1 MSKSTEIVTT
11 VLDALSHGDFMKIM
25 GLVARDVRWAVNAAD
40 RGAAPWFGVYRGR
53 ASLPGLFE
61 AFATV
66 EFTDVTLKAVIGEGG
81 IVASWS
87 DVAFTSPNGRHVSMQ
102 EVQIW
107 HVVDGK
113 IASVD
118 TLLDTAAVGAAFA

>member
-1 MSKSTEIVTT
+1 
-11 VLDALSHGDFMKIM
+11 VLDALSRGDFMTIM
-25 GLVARDVRWAVNAAD
+25 GLVARDVHWAVNAAD
-40 RGAAPWFGVYRGR
+40 RDAAPWFGVYSGR

-61 AFATV
+61 ALASVT
-66 EFTDVTLKAVIGEGG
+66 FTDVTLKALIGEGD
-81 IVASWS
+81 IIASWS
-87 DVAFTSPNGRHVSMQ
+87 NIAFTSPKGRSVSMQ

-113 IASVD
+113 IKSVD